1 MNGPVAHTA
10 HGWWLEEA
18 GAAMPQPPLE
28 GTRSADVAIVGG
40 GYAGLWTAWH
50 LLAADPGLRV
60 VVLEADRCGH
70 GPSGRNGG
78 FCESYWRAIAL
89 LRAAFGDAGARALA
103 DASSE
108 SVLAIGRFCLQ
119 EGVDAWFEQAGSL
132 AVETAPAHEGFGADA
147 VAAAAALG
155 APERIQPLDAAAVRA
170 RCDAPRFGAGVLVP
184 DFATVQPA
192 RLALGLRDR
201 VIARGATVHEGARVR
216 ALHRHPGGRVR
227 LETDGARVD
236 AGAAVVAI
244 NAAARG
250 LRPFRGRLAVASS
263 HVVLT
268 EPVGDVLDALGWTG
282 GESITDARTMLHY
295 MRPTRDRRIAFG
307 WAGGRLAYGARLR
320 GHVELDP
327 GTVRTVHEHL
337 VQTFPMLRG
346 RRITHAWGGPIDASP
361 NRLLQIDS
369 LAGDRVHTAFG
380 FSGNGVG
387 PSHLAGRILADL
399 ALDRRTELTRLP
411 VVGSAPDGV
420 PPEPLAWAGGSV
432 VRAAMVRRD
441 RLHDK
446 GRRPDPLTRLAC
458 RAPQLL
464 GIHLAR

>member
-1 MNGPVAHTA
+1 M
-10 HGWWLEEA
+10 
-18 GAAMPQPPLE
+18 
-28 GTRSADVAIVGG
+28 
-40 GYAGLWTAWH
+40 
-50 LLAADPGLRV
+50 
-60 VVLEADRCGH
+60 
-70 GPSGRNGG
+70 
-78 FCESYWRAIAL
+78 
-89 LRAAFGDAGARALA
+89 
-103 DASSE
+103 
-108 SVLAIGRFCLQ
+108 
-119 EGVDAWFEQAGSL
+119 
-132 AVETAPAHEGFGADA
+132 
-147 VAAAAALG
+147 
-155 APERIQPLDAAAVRA
+155 
-170 RCDAPRFGAGVLVP
+170 
-184 DFATVQPA
+184 
-192 RLALGLRDR
+192 
-201 VIARGATVHEGARVR
+201 R
-216 ALHRHPGGRVR
+216 ALHRHPGGQVR
-227 LETDGARVD
+227 LETDSGRVD
-236 AGAAVVAI
+236 AGAAVLAI

-282 GESITDARTMLHY
+282 GESITDPRTMLHY

-327 GTVRTVHEHL
+327 GAVRTVHEHL

-411 VVGSAPDGV
+411 VVGSAPGGV
-420 PPEPLAWAGGSV
+420 PPEPLAWVGGSV

>member
-1 MNGPVAHTA
+1 MNGSCAHTA

-18 GAAMPQPPLE
+18 GPVAPRPPLE
-28 GTRSADVAIVGG
+28 GAVSADVAIVGG

-50 LLAADPGLRV
+50 LLATDPGLQV

-89 LRAAFGDAGARALA
+89 LRASFGDAGARALA

-108 SVLAIGRFCLQ
+108 SVLAIGRFCEE
-119 EGVDAWFEQAGSL
+119 EGVDAWFEHAGSL
-132 AVETAPAHEGFGADA
+132 AVQTAPAHDGFGADA

-155 APERIQPLDAAAVRA
+155 AAERVQPLDAAAVRA
-170 RCDAPRFGAGVLVP
+170 RCDAPSFGAGVLVG

-192 RLALGLRDR
+192 RLALGLRER
-201 VIARGATVHEGARVR
+201 AIAHGAVVHERSRVR
-216 ALHRHPGGRVR
+216 SLRRGPGGRVA
-227 LETDGARVD
+227 LETTGGRVD
-236 AGAAVVAI
+236 AGAAVLAI

-250 LRPFRGRLAVASS
+250 LPRFRGRLAVASS

-268 EPVGDVLDALGWTG
+268 EPVGDVLDELGWTG

-295 MRPTRDRRIAFG
+295 TRTTRDRRIAFG
-307 WAGGRLAYGARLR
+307 WAGGRLAYGARLGGR
-320 GHVELDP
+320 VELDP
-327 GTVRTVHEHL
+327 GMVQTVREHL
-337 VQTFPMLRG
+337 VGMFPTLRG

-369 LAGDRVHTAFG
+369 VAGDRVHAAFG

-399 ALDRRTELTRLP
+399 ALDRRTAVTRLP
-411 VVGSAPDGV
+411 MVGAAPNGV
-420 PPEPLAWAGGSV
+420 PPEPLAWAGGSL
-432 VRAAMVRRD
+432 VRGAMVRRD
-441 RLHDK
+441 RLHEE
-446 GRRPDPLTRLAC
+446 GRAPDPLTRLAC